1 MNNIEV
7 NDLIHYFETRL
18 RQKNEYGVSA
28 FAGEGPKYPMAVV
41 YLGTEAAKAH
51 GELFQ
56 RLSRIW
62 PPFKNEIC
70 FFEALLSDEQE
81 ELKFFSMGEEKPGEE
96 LTKDSMNARVSGL
109 FGVDTHFGD
118 FSRMMV
124 FYVMDTTAVTTA
136 GEFDKWVQ
144 AIGTARMRLM
154 AENQMS
160 LLTVFLNEKF
170 EHKENAGNI
179 KEEIGRMFYGEDAKE
194 RVVNSI
200 FLLSNKR
207 NDSALLND
215 WKLCYRILA
224 DIIVLSNN
232 HDAQIASAMFRSTV
246 KTVGYALEEK
256 PSKKI
261 AQVVIANLIKQLDD
275 YRIKA
280 DGPALLADEELPKR
294 LGIGNSG
301 LLEILDRYADERLIP
316 MLPSEEEL
324 EYFPRS
330 FKDDTRAAKNY
341 SAEEFD
347 NMTMGAWSCYLKNL
361 VSRANTKVSGSGQQ
375 MEQWKRE
382 YQEFLAGQFTA
393 DELTILEHNRDAI
406 KRMFQNVQKPASGGE
421 VLFSAKAMLK
431 YHMSSNESLT
441 DCFVDALSEEASDAE
456 KFVNAWSSLTR
467 SLGGMFGVHDDSL
480 RDFYEK
486 RARVFFDR
494 HGSELKQQFNRLQN
508 VSSLWGFLTQTID
521 QMLNSDPIYSEP
533 FEDELQERLEAA
545 ANPMDSRSYIRTHLT
560 GNEVKTYLHVS
571 FALERPVLTA
581 MLLKQ
586 GTPLHMNLKEN
597 LDSNICYYDTG
608 CGDTAETLAVYQ
620 VDQSNLL
627 TGAC

>member
-41 YLGTEAAKAH
+41 YLGAEAAKAH
-51 GELFQ
+51 SELFQ
-56 RLSRIW
+56 RLIRVW
-62 PPFKNEIC
+62 PPYKNEIC
-70 FFEALLSDEQE
+70 FFEAALSE
-81 ELKFFSMGEEKPGEE
+81 EGEE
-96 LTKDSMNARVSGL
+96 LDFFTLGEDNSREALAKDAMNARVSGL

-124 FYVMDTTAVTTA
+124 FYVLDTTNIKSA
-136 GEFDKWVQ
+136 GELDRWTKAVSQ
-144 AIGTARMRLM
+144 VKSRLM

-160 LLTVFLNEKF
+160 LLTVLLNEKF
-170 EHKENAGNI
+170 EHKENAGSI
-179 KEEIGRMFYGEDAKE
+179 REKIGKVFYGEEAKE
-194 RVVNSI
+194 HFVNSI

-215 WKLCYRILA
+215 WKICYRILA

-232 HDAQIASAMFRSTV
+232 HDAQIATAMFSPTV

-261 AQVVIANLIKQLDD
+261 AQVVIASLIKQLDD

-294 LGIGNSG
+294 LGIAGSG

-330 FKDDTRAAKNY
+330 FKDDLRAAKSY

-347 NMTMGAWSCYLKNL
+347 DMTMGAWSCYLKTL
-361 VSRANTKVSGSGQQ
+361 VDRANTKVSGSGRQ
-375 MEQWKRE
+375 MELWKQE
-382 YQEFLAGQFTA
+382 YQAFLAQQFTA
-393 DELTILEHNRDAI
+393 DELTILDHNRASVKCLFQDA
-406 KRMFQNVQKPASGGE
+406 RKPSSGGE
-421 VLFSAKAMLK
+421 VLLSAKAMLK
-431 YHMSSNESLT
+431 YHMSANEALT
-441 DCFVDALSEEASDAE
+441 GWFMDALSEEASEAE
-456 KFVNAWSSLTR
+456 SFVRAWYSLTR

-480 RDFYEK
+480 SDFYEK
-486 RARVFFDR
+486 RARSFFDR
-494 HGSELKQQFNRLQN
+494 YGAELKQTFNRLHK

-521 QMLNSDPIYSEP
+521 RMLNSDPIYSEP

-545 ANPMDSRSYIRTHLT
+545 ANPVDSRSYIRTRLT

-586 GTPLHMNLKEN
+586 GTPLYGNLKDN

-620 VDQSNLL
+620 VERSNLI
-627 TGAC
+627 

>member
-18 RQKNEYGVSA
+18 RQKNEYNVSA

-41 YLGTEAAKAH
+41 YLGAEAAKAH
-51 GELFQ
+51 NELFQ
-56 RLSRIW
+56 RLIRVW
-62 PPFKNEIC
+62 PPFKEEIC
-70 FFEALLSDEQE
+70 FFEAALSENQE
-81 ELKFFSMGEEKPGEE
+81 ELKFFSLGEEKTREE
-96 LTKDSMNARVSGL
+96 LTVDSMNARVSGL

-124 FYVMDTTAVTTA
+124 FYVMDTTDIKSAEELDSWT
-136 GEFDKWVQ
+136 Q
-144 AIGTARMRLM
+144 AMRLTRTRLM

-160 LLTVFLNEKF
+160 LLTVLLNEKF
-170 EHKENAGNI
+170 EHKENAGSI
-179 KEEIGRMFYGEDAKE
+179 REEIGRVFYGEDAKGHF
-194 RVVNSI
+194 VNSI

-215 WKLCYRILA
+215 WKTCYRILA

-232 HDAQIASAMFRSTV
+232 HDAQIATTMFQPTV

-261 AQVVIANLIKQLDD
+261 AQVVIASLIKQLDD

-280 DGPALLADEELPKR
+280 DAPALLADEELPRR
-294 LGIGNSG
+294 LGIGSNG

-330 FKDDTRAAKNY
+330 LKDDSRAVKSY

-347 NMTMGAWSCYLKNL
+347 SMTMGAWSCYLKTL
-361 VSRANTKVSGSGQQ
+361 VSRANTKVAGSGQQ
-375 MEQWKRE
+375 MDLWKRE
-382 YQEFLAGQFTA
+382 YQAYLAKQFTA
-393 DELTILEHNRDAI
+393 DELTILEHNRASV
-406 KRMFQNVQKPASGGE
+406 KRMFQNAQKPSAGGE

-431 YHMSSNESLT
+431 YHMSANESLT
-441 DCFVDALSEEASDAE
+441 GCFMDAFSEEASDAE
-456 KFVNAWSSLTR
+456 HFVKAWTSLTR

-480 RDFYEK
+480 SDFYEK
-486 RARVFFDR
+486 RARSFFDR
-494 HGSELKQQFNRLQN
+494 YGSELKPAFNRLHK

-545 ANPMDSRSYIRTHLT
+545 ANPMDSRSYIRTRLT

-597 LDSNICYYDTG
+597 LDNNICYYDTG

-620 VDQSNLL
+620 VEQSNLI
-627 TGAC
+627 